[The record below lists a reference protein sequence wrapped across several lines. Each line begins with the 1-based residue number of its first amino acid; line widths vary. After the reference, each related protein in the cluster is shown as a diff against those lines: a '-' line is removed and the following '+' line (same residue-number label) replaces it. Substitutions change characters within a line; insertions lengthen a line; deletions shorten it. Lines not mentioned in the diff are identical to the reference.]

1 MTKKKDI
8 KPIIRKFKSQLYPFT
23 LYFILHSDE
32 KTRKKFGYTNNF
44 ENAVAVT
51 CSNGKDIAIIISEE
65 SLNRPAEELIGTIAH
80 ECFHMAAEVMYGI
93 GESLSVEHQEPWAY
107 LIGWA
112 VECVMKVVKEDRKW
126 KI

>member
-8 KPIIRKFKSQLYPFT
+8 KPVIRKFKSQLYSFT

-65 SLNRPAEELIGTIAH
+65 LLNRPAEELIGTIAH
-80 ECFHMAAEVMYGI
+80 ECFHMTADVMYGI

-112 VECVMKVVKEDRKW
+112 TECVMKVVKEDRKW